1 MLDQNN
7 GLQPPNGGLRAWSVV
22 LGSFLLQMSS
32 FGYINACGI
41 FQFYYQEVL
50 LPNKSSQQLAWITTL
65 QVFLLFALGPP
76 VGHLVD
82 KYGSRPVI
90 APFAALGVLAL
101 GLLSLCKEYYQIM
114 LCQGLLFGLATSGTT
129 LPAVVSV
136 SQWFSTKRGL
146 AVGLASSGSSFGG
159 VFFPIMVSKLI
170 QNRGFPAAVRW
181 SALIVGVSLFIG
193 VLCCASPFPSKRA
206 QVQAHR
212 RDNVDVESKHSCGD
226 SIKSKHSDD
235 DQDSI
240 SVDPPRISNEP
251 MADQNKIEGSTT
263 EQQPT
268 KASGFSGLRHN
279 AFAWTA
285 FVIGGFFC
293 MWSLLAPFNY
303 LPEMAVQNGM
313 SVNLAQYTVSIAN
326 AGSMIGR
333 VLPGKLSDHIGQF
346 NVMCIV
352 TAGSAIT
359 LLAFWLPLSFHPSNA
374 GIVVFAVVYGFVSG
388 GFVSLCSPCVIAL
401 VDGRLEDLGIKFGLG
416 CICLALGALVGLPV
430 LGAVRDD
437 LNGSFHGLIGVA
449 GAVMTLGFICMTM
462 TRIKKGGWKLTAKV

>member
-7 GLQPPNGGLRAWSVV
+7 GLEPPNGGLRAWSVV

-41 FQFYYQEVL
+41 FQFYYQEIL

-90 APFAALGVLAL
+90 APFAALGILAL

-114 LCQGLLFGLATSGTT
+114 LCQGLLFGLACSGTT

-146 AVGLASSGSSFGG
+146 AVGIASSGSSFGG
-159 VFFPIMVSKLI
+159 VFFPIMVSKLV

-193 VLCCASPFPSKRA
+193 VLCCASPFPSKRSHVK
-206 QVQAHR
+206 VQQ
-212 RDNVDVESKHSCGD
+212 RDSIDVESRHSSGD
-226 SIKSKHSDD
+226 SIKSKRSDAE
-235 DQDSI
+235 SF
-240 SVDPPRISNEP
+240 SNTPPRTSNE
-251 MADQNKIEGSTT
+251 ATVHQLQT
-263 EQQPT
+263 EDTSANPSPA
-268 KASGFSGLRHN
+268 KVSGLSGLRHN

-313 SVNLAQYTVSIAN
+313 TVDLAQYTVSIAN

-333 VLPGKLSDHIGQF
+333 IVPGKLADHIGQF
-346 NVMCIV
+346 NVMCMV

-374 GIVVFAVVYGFVSG
+374 GIIVFAVVYGFVSG

-401 VDGRLEDLGIKFGLG
+401 VDGRLEDLGVKFGLG
-416 CICLALGALVGLPV
+416 CICLALG
-430 LGAVRDD
+430 
-437 LNGSFHGLIGVA
+437 
-449 GAVMTLGFICMTM
+449 
-462 TRIKKGGWKLTAKV
+462 

>member
-7 GLQPPNGGLRAWSVV
+7 GLEPPNGGLRAWSVV

-41 FQFYYQEVL
+41 FQFYYQEIL

-90 APFAALGVLAL
+90 APFAALGILAL

-114 LCQGLLFGLATSGTT
+114 LCQGFLFGLACSGTT

-146 AVGLASSGSSFGG
+146 AVGIASSGSSFGG
-159 VFFPIMVSKLI
+159 VFFPIMVSKLV

-193 VLCCASPFPSKRA
+193 VLCCASPFPSKRS
-206 QVQAHR
+206 QVKVQQ
-212 RDNVDVESKHSCGD
+212 RDSIDVESRHSSGD
-226 SIKSKHSDD
+226 SIKSKRSDAE
-235 DQDSI
+235 SF
-240 SVDPPRISNEP
+240 STAPPRTSNEAT
-251 MADQNKIEGSTT
+251 MHQLQT
-263 EQQPT
+263 EDTPENQSPA
-268 KASGFSGLRHN
+268 KVSGLSGLRHN

-313 SVNLAQYTVSIAN
+313 TVDLAQYTVSIAN
-326 AGSMIGR
+326 AGSMVGR
-333 VLPGKLSDHIGQF
+333 IVPGKLADHIGQF
-346 NVMCIV
+346 NVMCMV

-374 GIVVFAVVYGFVSG
+374 GIIVFAVVYGFVSG

-401 VDGRLEDLGIKFGLG
+401 VDGRLEDLGVKFGLG

-430 LGAVRDD
+430 LGAVRDN

-449 GAVMTLGFICMTM
+449 GAVMGLGAICMCM
-462 TRIKKGGWKLTAKV
+462 TRVKKGGWKLTAKV